1 MKKTPGGGKQDGGKA
16 PAPATELQPAAE
28 AEQWAVVE
36 VELAPALLTSPLLA
50 LEPASPL
57 SAVLALEQGPTS
69 APAGVRTA
77 ELESPG
83 PSFLVG
89 SPSPPVLVKQRE
101 KKPNIMAFPPKLVVE
116 QLTVMDAELFRKVL
130 PSQCLVST
138 WGKRNKPS
146 NEHLAPTLQATL
158 DHIRR
163 VASLVITPCLGDPC
177 MRVPDRARVVEHWI
191 QVAQVCCGRPS
202 GAPLW
207 SLGN

>member
-116 QLTVMDAELFRKVL
+116 QLTVMDAECKILKNSSPCTVISALQKTSTNHLKNTQRKF
-130 PSQCLVST
+130 P
-138 WGKRNKPS
+138 WR
-146 NEHLAPTLQATL
+146 
-158 DHIRR
+158 
-163 VASLVITPCLGDPC
+163 SLKNLRSAIAKTSP
-177 MRVPDRARVVEHWI
+177 
-191 QVAQVCCGRPS
+191 
-202 GAPLW
+202 
-207 SLGN
+207 